1 MNMAFGAEARAAD
14 RPRHAAQQ
22 VIAHLRSQIVSL
34 ALPPGTVLNRGEL
47 QERFGL
53 SSTPIRDA
61 LLRLQE
67 EGFVDI
73 FPQSG
78 TVVSTID
85 LTSARQAQFLR
96 RSVEQEVVR
105 TLANAPDGDLIRG
118 LRSLTAQQKALA
130 DLGELEGFEALDQ
143 SFHRVMYKAAGVPDL
158 WIIVRR
164 NSGQIDRL
172 RHLHLPVLGKA
183 HQIVADHE
191 AIVEAIAQADPLRAE
206 RALRDH
212 LSRSLAFSAEM
223 RTRYPNYFRD

>member
-1 MNMAFGAEARAAD
+1 MNVPFWGDARSGDCKLNATL
-14 RPRHAAQQ
+14 H
-22 VIAHLRSQIVSL
+22 VLGILRSQIVSL
-34 ALPPGTVLNRGEL
+34 ALPPGTVINRAEL

-96 RSVEQEVVR
+96 RSVEREVVR
-105 TLANAPDGDLIRG
+105 TLAGASDADLIRR
-118 LRSLTAQQKALA
+118 LRSTMAQQKALA
-130 DLGELEGFEALDQ
+130 DLGELEGFEDLDQ
-143 SFHRVMYKAAGVPDL
+143 GFHRAMYEAAGVPDL
-158 WIIVRR
+158 WTIVRR

-172 RHLHLPVLGKA
+172 RRLHLPVPGKA

-191 AIVEAIAQADPLRAE
+191 AIVDAIAGGDPPRAE
-206 RALRDH
+206 GALCDH

-223 RTRYPNYFRD
+223 RIRHPDYFRD